1 MPDTVSRNFDQPGRS
16 PVYAANAMAATS
28 HPLATSTALTVL
40 REGGNAVDA
49 AIAASATLCVVEPH
63 MTGIGGDCFAFV
75 GEPSGTI
82 HALNASGRAAA
93 GAKLA
98 WYLENG
104 ISEIADTSPHAVT
117 APGALRGWEL
127 LHRKFGAMDW
137 ARLFADAVD
146 YAEGGFPV
154 APRVAH
160 DWHGLAGKLADNEGA
175 AKHLLFDGTSPG
187 VGQKI
192 RLPAL
197 GQTLSRIAREGADA
211 FYLGQI
217 AAEIA
222 GTVQAL
228 GGFLSEED
236 LAKCSAEWVEPIRT
250 TYHDHEV
257 LQIPPNGQG
266 ITALIILDL
275 LTMGGGRHDALSAE
289 RFHQSIEFARLA
301 YAMRDAHVSDPATAK
316 TGVKAMLSE
325 ETTMALLRQYD
336 PERRNDDITLPELP
350 DADTIYLSVVDRDG
364 LAVSFINSVYSG
376 FGTGIVTGKSGIAL
390 QNRGSCFVVREG
402 HPNAIGGAKR
412 PMHTIIPGMVLKDGL
427 PAFSFG
433 VMGGAYQP
441 AGQAH
446 VLQNMFE
453 YGMDPQ
459 QAIDFPRLFWRPDG
473 VLAAESGI
481 GPHIKAGLA
490 GRGHETAP
498 GGLHGGGQMVAID
511 RQSGVLIGASDPRKD
526 GHAAGY

>member
-1 MPDTVSRNFDQPGRS
+1 MSRPFDQPGRS

-28 HPLATSTALTVL
+28 HPLATTTALTVL

-93 GAKLA
+93 GAHLN

-104 ISEIADTSPHAVT
+104 IHDIPDTSPHAVT
-117 APGALRGWEL
+117 VPGALRGWEK
-127 LHRKFGAMDW
+127 LHRKFGSMDW

-146 YAEGGFPV
+146 HAEGGFPV

-160 DWHGLAGKLADNEGA
+160 DWKSLTAKLAADTGA
-175 AKHLLFDGTSPG
+175 AKHLLFDGAAPS

-197 GQTLSRIAREGADA
+197 GRTLSRIAKEGADA
-211 FYLGQI
+211 FYRGEI

-222 GTVQAL
+222 ATVQAL
-228 GGFLSEED
+228 GGFLCEED
-236 LAKCSAEWVEPIRT
+236 LARCEADWVEPIRT
-250 TYHDHEV
+250 AYNGHEV

-266 ITALIILDL
+266 ITALVILNL
-275 LTMGGGRHDALSAE
+275 LTAGGRHHDPLSAE

-301 YAMRDAHVSDPATAK
+301 YAVRDAHVSDPATRHTTPDAI
-316 TGVKAMLSE
+316 LSA
-325 ETTMALLRQYD
+325 ETTQSLLKQFD
-336 PERRNDDITLPELP
+336 PESRNSTITLPKLP

-376 FGTGIVTGKSGIAL
+376 FGTGITTEKSCISL
-390 QNRGSCFVVREG
+390 QNRGSCFVIEEG
-402 HPNAIGGAKR
+402 HPNAIGGGKR

-427 PAFSFG
+427 PAISFG

-473 VLAAESGI
+473 VLAAESGFTPQI
-481 GPHIKAGLA
+481 LA
-490 GRGHETAP
+490 ELAALGHETAP

-511 RQSGVLIGASDPRKD
+511 RENGVLIGASDPRKD

>member
-1 MPDTVSRNFDQPGRS
+1 MYRSFDQPGRS

-28 HPLATSTALTVL
+28 HPLATTTALTVL

-63 MTGIGGDCFAFV
+63 MTGVGGDCFAFV
-75 GEPSGTI
+75 GEPSGAI

-93 GAKLA
+93 GAHLD

-104 ISEIADTSPHAVT
+104 IGEIDDTSPHAVT
-117 APGALRGWEL
+117 VPGALRGWEK
-127 LHRKFGAMDW
+127 LHRKFGSMDW

-160 DWHGLAGKLADNEGA
+160 DWKNLTAKLAGDTGA
-175 AKHLLFDGTSPG
+175 ARHLLFDGEAPS
-187 VGQKI
+187 VGRKI
-192 RLPAL
+192 CLPAL
-197 GQTLSRIAREGADA
+197 GQTLSRIAKEGADA
-211 FYLGQI
+211 FYQGEI

-222 GTVQAL
+222 ETVQAL
-228 GGFLSEED
+228 GGFLGEED
-236 LAKCSAEWVEPIRT
+236 LAACEADWVEPIRT
-250 TYHDHEV
+250 AYHGHEV

-266 ITALIILDL
+266 ITALVILNL
-275 LTMGGGRHDALSAE
+275 LTRGGQPHDPLSAG

-301 YAMRDAHVSDPATAK
+301 YAVRDAHVSDPATRQTTAE
-316 TGVKAMLSE
+316 AILSE
-325 ETTMALLRQYD
+325 ETTKALLRQYD
-336 PERRNDDITLPELP
+336 PEKRNRAITLPKLP

-376 FGTGIVTGKSGIAL
+376 FGTGIVTEKSGIAL
-390 QNRGSCFVVREG
+390 QNRGSCFVIKEG
-402 HPNAIGGAKR
+402 HPNAIGAGKR
-412 PMHTIIPGMVLKDGL
+412 SMHTIIPGMALKDGL
-427 PAFSFG
+427 PAISFG

-453 YGMDPQ
+453 HSMDPQ

-481 GPHIKAGLA
+481 TPKILEGLA
-490 GRGHETAP
+490 GRGHEIAS

-511 RQSGVLIGASDPRKD
+511 RKAGVLIGASDPRKD
-526 GHAAGY
+526 GHAGGY